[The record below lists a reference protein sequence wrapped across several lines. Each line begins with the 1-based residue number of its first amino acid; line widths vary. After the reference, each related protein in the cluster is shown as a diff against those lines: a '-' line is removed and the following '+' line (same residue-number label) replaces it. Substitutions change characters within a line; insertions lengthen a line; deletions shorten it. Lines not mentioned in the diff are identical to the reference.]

1 MVVLLLL
8 LSVIAIAAGMF
19 GFGLGIPV
27 KETTFGAA
35 LVVSASLAVAAGFIL
50 LGLAAAVAELRRVL
64 QAGMR
69 QMRVERSDAGG
80 LEARRREP
88 RLTVPGAGGGTSGGT
103 PSGAAGGKP
112 GEVSAHVIPT
122 RFDAPEPTEPPR
134 KPAGEDRGV
143 PDTLNARAPL
153 PPTVPAS
160 AGNGAHPA
168 KAPSIPASAL
178 PAAVSP
184 PERLD
189 TIRPSDHR
197 NAGTEEPLQRT
208 EAPPT
213 AGTDPGEEKSP
224 ASSPTEAAAPDAVR
238 PVRILKSGMINEV
251 TYTLFS
257 DGTIETQT
265 PRGTRHFGSIDE
277 FRRHL
282 ENGAS

>member
-27 KETTFGAA
+27 KDTTFGAA
-35 LVVSASLAVAAGFIL
+35 VVVSASLAITGGFIL
-50 LGLAAAVAELRRVL
+50 LGLAVAVAELRRVL
-64 QAGMR
+64 QAGLR
-69 QMRVERSDAGG
+69 QMRAERFDAGG

-88 RLTVPGAGGGTSGGT
+88 RLTVPGAGGGTPEGGT
-103 PSGAAGGKP
+103 LR
-112 GEVSAHVIPT
+112 EVSADVIPT
-122 RFDAPEPTEPPR
+122 RFDAPASAEPPR
-134 KPAGEDRGV
+134 KLAGEGGV
-143 PDTLNARAPL
+143 DNPLNARGPL
-153 PPTVPAS
+153 PPVFQAGS
-160 AGNGAHPA
+160 GNGADPGRT
-168 KAPSIPASAL
+168 PVASA
-178 PAAVSP
+178 PP

-197 NAGTEEPLQRT
+197 NAATEEPLNRE
-208 EAPPT
+208 EAPLTP
-213 AGTDPGEEKSP
+213 GTGPGEEKSP
-224 ASSPTEAAAPDAVR
+224 PSSPAEAAVPGAVR
-238 PVRILKSGMINEV
+238 PVRILKSGVINEV

-265 PRGTRHFGSIDE
+265 PKGTQHFGSIDE